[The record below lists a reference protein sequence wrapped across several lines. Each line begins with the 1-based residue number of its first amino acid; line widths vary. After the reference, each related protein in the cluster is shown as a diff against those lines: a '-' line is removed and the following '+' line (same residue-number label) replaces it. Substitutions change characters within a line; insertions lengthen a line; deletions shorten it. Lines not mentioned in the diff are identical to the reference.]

1 MIIHILIYMVSFW
14 LLKFYRTNCYFYSF
28 WLLWTYIYFLGDV
41 MYKDIHIVFPFS
53 FLFFLFN
60 FKNYLHEMLGVCLT
74 HILSKISNILHFFS
88 FSNQFDKI
96 LQNVILFLNKI
107 DFSWGKKYN
116 FVQVRIQFLLVI
128 RSVLLIG
135 L

>member
-1 MIIHILIYMVSFW
+1 
-14 LLKFYRTNCYFYSF
+14 
-28 WLLWTYIYFLGDV
+28 

-53 FLFFLFN
+53 FLFFLFS
-60 FKNYLHEMLGVCLT
+60 FKNYLHEMLCVCLT

-107 DFSWGKKYN
+107 DF
-116 FVQVRIQFLLVI
+116 F
-128 RSVLLIG
+128 
-135 L
+135 